1 MDRSPNPFAAPGA
14 DRPHP
19 TAARPSAGPL
29 PFYAVAPWKVNVYM
43 VCTLGLYAI
52 FWFYQHNV
60 RRRAAGRD
68 IVPGA
73 RALFHVFF
81 THSLFNDVLEAEK
94 EARLT
99 PQSSLAPLATV
110 YVLITIIENTYDR
123 VTANSEFDLTQA
135 LLMVLFLG
143 LRATALATVQTRV
156 QRLLTAVAPGYDPND
171 GIGVGGILVILLG
184 GLFWLLVLVG
194 LAFT

>member
-1 MDRSPNPFAAPGA
+1 MDRSPNPFEAPGA
-14 DRPHP
+14 ARP
-19 TAARPSAGPL
+19 TTARPSAGSL

-52 FWFYQHNV
+52 FWFYRHNV

-81 THSLFNDVLEAEK
+81 THSLFQEVNEAED
-94 EARLT
+94 EAGLA

-110 YVLITIIENTYDR
+110 YVLVVIAESIYNR
-123 VTANSEFDLTQA
+123 ATANAEFDLTQA
-135 LLMVLFLG
+135 LVLLLALG
-143 LRATALATVQTRV
+143 IRTTALATVQTRV
-156 QRLLTAVAPGYDPND
+156 HRLLTAVAPGYDPND
-171 GIGVGGILVILLG
+171 SIGVGGILVILFG
-184 GLFWLLVLVG
+184 GLFWLLMLVG
-194 LAFT
+194 LAFA